1 MKKQYILSIDQGT
14 TSSRAIL
21 FDKNQQIVGVE
32 QEEVKMFYPHKGWV
46 EQDPNEIWETTYQS
60 IIKLLKNNNVSAKQ
74 IAAIGIANQR
84 ETTVVWDK
92 KTGEP
97 IYKAIVWQDTRTQKY
112 CSEIKSGAYSN
123 FIYNKTGLYVDSYF
137 SATKIKW
144 ILDKYDKNRERS
156 KKGELLFGTIDT
168 WLLWKLSEGKFH
180 YTDYTNA
187 SRTML
192 FDIKEKK
199 WSSEL
204 LNYFDIPKEL
214 LPEVRATSEIYGYT
228 SKTFSECEIPIASM
242 VGDQQSALF
251 GQQCTKTGMVKNT
264 YGTGCFMLMNTGDKI
279 AHSKH
284 GLLTTIAWHKNGKT
298 TYALEGSV
306 FVAGAVIQWL
316 RDEMGLIK
324 DAAESEL
331 MANKVKDNNGVYF
344 VPAFTGLGAPYW
356 EGSAQ
361 GAITGL
367 TRDSNKNHIVRA
379 ALESM
384 AFQTKDV
391 LNAMIVDSQLYLIK
405 LHVDGGAVQNNFLMQ
420 FQADILDVEI
430 IRPVIQES
438 TALGAAL
445 FAGLATGFYS
455 EEEINQTQNIDRIF
469 KPSMKEKDRQNYY
482 KEWLKAIKKVRN

>member
-21 FDKNQQIVGVE
+21 FDKNQQTVGVE

-60 IIKLLKNNNVSAKQ
+60 IFKLLKNNNVSAKQ
-74 IAAIGIANQR
+74 IVAIGIANQR

-123 FIYNKTGLYVDSYF
+123 FIHNKTGLYVDSYF

-192 FDIKEKK
+192 FNIHEKK

-228 SKTFSECEIPIASM
+228 GKTFSEYKIPIASM

-331 MANKVKDNNGVYF
+331 MANMVKDNNGVYF

-455 EEEINQTQNIDRIF
+455 EEEINQTRNIDRIF

>member
-60 IIKLLKNNNVSAKQ
+60 IFKLLKNNNVSAKQ
-74 IAAIGIANQR
+74 IVAIGIANQR

-123 FIYNKTGLYVDSYF
+123 FIHNKTGLYVDSYF

-192 FDIKEKK
+192 FNIHEKK

-228 SKTFSECEIPIASM
+228 GKTFSEYKIPIASM

-331 MANKVKDNNGVYF
+331 MANMVKDNNGVYF

-455 EEEINQTQNIDRIF
+455 EEEINQTRNIDRIF